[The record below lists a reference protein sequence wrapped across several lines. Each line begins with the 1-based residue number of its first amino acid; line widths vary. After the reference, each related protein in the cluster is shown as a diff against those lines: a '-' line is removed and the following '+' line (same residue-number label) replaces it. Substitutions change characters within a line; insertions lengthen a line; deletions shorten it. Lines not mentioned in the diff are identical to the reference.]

1 VPYRVALDAASGGV
15 AVAWVE
21 PALRVTPR
29 LSLLSQVEPLD
40 YESRNG
46 RLSSTVG
53 LRPTVHWSGLSLGLG
68 PRASVHGTGG
78 ERRFDWGLALHGAVL
93 QDRLGVS
100 VGVRQ
105 SPFGDEKPLR
115 GLTLSLSIAD
125 LNGLVYW
132 FTLSPKGGRGAPLL
146 PPSST
151 FSEAPTQ
158 AQAAHGLPFMHEE
171 ATLPSVALESVEDE
185 LVQARAPGSPP
196 RSSKVLSLAVVTLL
210 ALFPAAALAEAPPA
224 AGGAPAAPS
233 YTADA
238 SWAALPERKD
248 GADVV
253 PPGASGR
260 DSQREAKA
268 DVFYIHPT
276 STFDMAVSNVR
287 FDDEKATAF
296 LQSDILIG
304 QASAFNAV
312 AKVYAPRY
320 RQATGRAFFALDAEG
335 EKALELAYGDVERAF
350 EHFITSFNK
359 DRPFILAAHSQGAL
373 HLQRLLLSKVSG
385 TPLVKRLVAV
395 YAIGYPLPLE
405 NVPKDIPVATHEA
418 QTGGLVS
425 WNTFVPGADTAA
437 FMSTFPVWVGGRYV
451 PNGTRETVQVNPLN
465 WSVSPLYAPSSLNL
479 GSLTARA
486 AGAPLGRVIPRVTG
500 AQIQKVLYVD
510 GPRLEDYQAMAMGQL
525 KDNLHSYDY
534 HLFYANIREN
544 VGTRVRAFL
553 GKTR

>member
-1 VPYRVALDAASGGV
+1 MLIHT
-15 AVAWVE
+15 E
-21 PALRVTPR
+21 NT
-29 LSLLSQVEPLD
+29 LLSTVQD
-40 YESRNG
+40 ASQSES
-46 RLSSTVG
+46 S
-53 LRPTVHWSGLSLGLG
+53 
-68 PRASVHGTGG
+68 
-78 ERRFDWGLALHGAVL
+78 ERF
-93 QDRLGVS
+93 
-100 VGVRQ
+100 
-105 SPFGDEKPLR
+105 
-115 GLTLSLSIAD
+115 
-125 LNGLVYW
+125 
-132 FTLSPKGGRGAPLL
+132 
-146 PPSST
+146 
-151 FSEAPTQ
+151 
-158 AQAAHGLPFMHEE
+158 
-171 ATLPSVALESVEDE
+171 
-185 LVQARAPGSPP
+185 QARAPGSAT
-196 RSSKVLSLAVVTLL
+196 RCIKAL
-210 ALFPAAALAEAPPA
+210 ALAAVSLSALFSLSARAEPPQVSSDVSSAPD
-224 AGGAPAAPS
+224 
-233 YTADA
+233 YTVDS
-238 SWAALPERKD
+238 SWAALPDRKD

-260 DSQREAKA
+260 DSQKEARV

-276 STFDMAVSNVR
+276 STFDMTAPNVR
-287 FDDEKATAF
+287 IDDEKAAAF

-320 RQATGRAFFALDAEG
+320 RQATGRAFFAIDATG
-335 EKALELAYGDVERAF
+335 EKALELAYGDVEKAF
-350 EHFITSFNK
+350 EHFITRLNK
-359 DRPFILAAHSQGAL
+359 DRPFILAAHSQGSL

-385 TPLVKRLVAV
+385 TPLVKRLVSV

-479 GSLTARA
+479 GSLTGRTPR
-486 AGAPLGRVIPRVTG
+486 APLGRVIPRLTG

-510 GPRLEDYQAMAMGQL
+510 APRLEDYQAMAMGSM

-544 VGTRVRAFL
+544 AGTRVRAFL
-553 GKTR
+553 GSTR